1 MHSHYTISADEA
13 YSIMQTLPAFVV
25 LDVRTEDEF
34 RSGHVRGAHLI
45 PYTDLILRAEK
56 ELPDKALPIFVY
68 CRIGQRSA
76 IAART
81 LIRMGYATVYDFG
94 AIYDWQHGID

>member
-1 MHSHYTISADEA
+1 MHSHYAISADEA
-13 YSIMQTLPAFVV
+13 YGIMQTLPAFVV

-34 RSGHVRGAHLI
+34 RSGHVRGARLI
-45 PYTDLILRAEK
+45 PYTDLMLRAEK
-56 ELPDKALPIFVY
+56 ELPDKTLPIFVY

-81 LIRMGYATVYDFG
+81 LIRMGYTTVYDFG
-94 AIYDWQHGID
+94 AIYDWQYGID